1 MAGFAQLGVGGGVLH
16 GVTGASRALLGMTRA
31 PVRCWIGVAVLVFL
45 QADALEANQVFI
57 LSSHSKYKRLLS
69 PGKADKGEDSPAG
82 SGGGGEQKSPGEKA
96 FFTVDCVLHLIR
108 RESFDN
114 FFRQTLIGIKGRDG
128 G

>member
-16 GVTGASRALLGMTRA
+16 GVTGASRALLGMTGA

-57 LSSHSKYKRLLS
+57 LISHSKYKRLLS
-69 PGKADKGEDSPAG
+69 PGKADQGEDNPVG
-82 SGGGGEQKSPGEKA
+82 SRGRRKQKSAG
-96 FFTVDCVLHLIR
+96 
-108 RESFDN
+108 ESF
-114 FFRQTLIGIKGRDG
+114 FLSSVRKLEQCFCRTVSGIRGPDG

>member
-16 GVTGASRALLGMTRA
+16 GVTGASRALLGMSG
-31 PVRCWIGVAVLVFL
+31 VRCWIGVAVLVFL

-57 LSSHSKYKRLLS
+57 LISHSKYKRSLS

-96 FFTVDCVLHLIR
+96 FFTIGRVLQHL
-108 RESFDN
+108 
-114 FFRQTLIGIKGRDG
+114 
-128 G
+128 

>member
-16 GVTGASRALLGMTRA
+16 GLAGASRALLGMTGA

-57 LSSHSKYKRLLS
+57 LISHSKYKRLLS

-96 FFTVDCVLHLIR
+96 FFPVGHVLHL
-108 RESFDN
+108 
-114 FFRQTLIGIKGRDG
+114 TLLCFASYLARKL
-128 G
+128 